1 MTNRARVIVA
11 GVALAVA
18 AGAFFGGWGLLSDA
32 EQLGAKEA
40 WLDGSPF
47 PNYVVP
53 GAVLL
58 VVIGGGMLLTAV
70 TALAR
75 SKFAGSAAFLMGV
88 LLLAWGAVETATIGY
103 RGAPQL
109 ALLAVWV
116 VGPAL
121 PLLWIGRPRGH

>member
-1 MTNRARVIVA
+1 MTNRARIVVA
-11 GVALAVA
+11 AVALVVA

-32 EQLGAKEA
+32 ERLGVKQA

-47 PNYVVP
+47 PSFVVP

-58 VVIGGGMLLTAV
+58 VVIGGGMLFTAA

-75 SKFAGSAAFLMGV
+75 SKFAGSAAFLMGI
-88 LLLAWGAVETATIGY
+88 LLLVWGAVETATIGY
-103 RGAPQL
+103 RGGPQVV
-109 ALLAVWV
+109 LLAVWV